1 MDEVDYK
8 QINLVVVV
16 IVIVV
21 LIVITSWIDTRK
33 KISRICDNNGVL
45 ILITAITIIVIIA
58 NRA

>member
-21 LIVITSWIDTRK
+21 LIVITSWINTRK
-33 KISRICDNNGVL
+33 KISGICDNNGVL
-45 ILITAITIIVIIA
+45 ILIIA
-58 NRA
+58 

>member
-21 LIVITSWIDTRK
+21 LIVITSWINTRK
-33 KISRICDNNGVL
+33 KISGICDHNGVL
-45 ILITAITIIVIIA
+45 ILIIA
-58 NRA
+58 